1 MDHRKKR
8 PQRRKRRRAKN
19 QRPRWLILLDIFAF
33 PLTIIGLVLVLT
45 GFALNL
51 PQDKPALD
59 DNTRLHQSG
68 TQVVGRVAMVEKEH
82 HRSKHGDYDVFTP
95 FVTLPVHGAVT
106 TVELDAYAVID
117 QPTLYREG
125 KQFPMLVAP
134 HVRSDRDIGIA
145 DQASRERLAGAVRG
159 DIIRGSVGAV
169 MLLIG
174 APSAYIAFR
183 TASNRKGR
191 PRTSGPRI
199 GDGDTLAV
207 KDTTIRRKK
216 ANRA

>member
-8 PQRRKRRRAKN
+8 PQRRKRRRVKN

-68 TQVVGRVAMVEKEH
+68 TQVIGRVAMVEKEH

-95 FVTLPVHGAVT
+95 FITLPVHGTVT
-106 TVELDAYAVID
+106 TVELGAYAVID

-134 HVRSDRDIGIA
+134 HVRSERDIGFA
-145 DQASRERLAGAVRG
+145 DEASRGRLAGAVRG
-159 DIIRGSVGAV
+159 DIIGGSVGAV
-169 MLLIG
+169 MILIG
-174 APSAYIAFR
+174 APSVYVVFR
-183 TASNRKGR
+183 NAPKKRKR
-191 PRTSGPRI
+191 P
-199 GDGDTLAV
+199 
-207 KDTTIRRKK
+207 
-216 ANRA
+216 